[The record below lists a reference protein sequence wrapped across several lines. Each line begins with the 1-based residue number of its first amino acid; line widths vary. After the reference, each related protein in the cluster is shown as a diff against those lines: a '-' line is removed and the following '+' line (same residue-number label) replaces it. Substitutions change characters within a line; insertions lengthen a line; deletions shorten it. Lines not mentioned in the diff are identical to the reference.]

1 MIYQVLEKQV
11 IVVKC
16 RYHYDDL

>member
-1 MIYQVLEKQV
+1 MIYQVLEQQV